1 MTLILLTC
9 IVLAVLM
16 ITSWK
21 RHHDFICPS
30 FLYGVFWIVSLL
42 AVPTL
47 QIIDDISVTTALVF
61 TAGAI
66 LFRFGFDFA
75 YRITASKAD
84 SIMRLSW
91 SVWIL
96 ACILSV
102 VFVYS
107 IHEFVTNG
115 IGESFYAMLKD
126 ETDEDLTLGDYFKR
140 IIECVALGVLVAYWK
155 IRDGKTRKKERIA
168 VVSIA
173 IMGLICAIS
182 TPSRNAMLQFFMPLI
197 VIYLVTH
204 KLPIKRQLAYLF
216 IALAAFMGYYYYI
229 STNKYSY
236 IYDKSDSA
244 SEVLLSEIGTY
255 LSGSIVAFD
264 LKSADNCYTRDG
276 LNTFR
281 FVYALEDRID
291 GTHKAVKLTNDFYE
305 KKELRTN
312 VFTFYDFYSRDY
324 GYLYAIFMQF
334 VVGCLHGIAYKR
346 RHSAIGLFFLAMLSY
361 SLVMQF
367 FQDQYLSLL
376 STWLQTIIIALVIF
390 KTRLIIHTKRNG

>member
-1 MTLILLTC
+1 MTLILFTC
-9 IVLAVLM
+9 IFLAILM
-16 ITSWK
+16 ITSWTE
-21 RHHDFICPS
+21 HYDFICPS

-42 AVPTL
+42 GIPTL
-47 QIIDDISVTTALVF
+47 QIIDDISVTTALIL
-61 TAGAI
+61 TAGAF
-66 LFRFGFDFA
+66 LFRFGFDIA
-75 YRITASKAD
+75 YRITAFKANTITKFNW
-84 SIMRLSW
+84 SIR
-91 SVWIL
+91 IL
-96 ACILSV
+96 ACILSI
-102 VFVYS
+102 FFAYS
-107 IHEFVTNG
+107 IYEFVANG

-126 ETDEDLTLGDYFKR
+126 ETNESLTLGDYFKR
-140 IIECVALGVLVAYWK
+140 IIECIALGVLVAYWK
-155 IRDGKTRKKERIA
+155 IKDGKTRKKERIA
-168 VVSIA
+168 VVAIA
-173 IMGLICAIS
+173 IMGLVCAIA
-182 TPSRNAMLQFFMPLI
+182 TPSRNAMLQFLMPLI

-204 KLPIKRQLAYLF
+204 KLPIKRQLAYLL
-216 IALAAFMGYYYYI
+216 IGLAAFMGYYYYI
-229 STNKYSY
+229 SANKYSY

-244 SEVLLSEIGTY
+244 SEVLMSEIGTY

-281 FVYALEDRID
+281 FVYALEDRIE
-291 GTHKAVKLTNDFYE
+291 GTHKAVKLTNDFFE

-346 RHSAIGLFFLAMLSY
+346 RQSAMGLFFLAMLSY

-376 STWLQTIIIALVIF
+376 STWLQTIIIAFVIF